1 MIYDVIILGG
11 GIAGLYTAYK
21 LNRRSPHLKILLLE
35 KENYLGGRVFTVHQG
50 NMNVEAG
57 AGRFADNH
65 RYLMELLKELKLT
78 SKMVKNGSE
87 VAYAPANGTGVGS
100 GMGSSEAMN
109 PTTNVIGDRR
119 SPEAFDKHF
128 EVALMD
134 IESEI
139 MQIPETEYQAEFS
152 IGSTVFANIINQLKL
167 FGDSLDIKC
176 NEEKIELCSNSME
189 QGKMSVEI
197 QMDDL
202 TSFVIDEGGELQLS
216 FSLTFMHNICLY
228 NKISKEMEVKIG
240 ADYPMKIVYQ
250 LPGHDDAKMVFFLAP
265 KISE

>member
-109 PTTNVIGDRR
+109 PTTNSSGDLR
-119 SPEAFDKHF
+119 SPEEFDK
-128 EVALMD
+128 
-134 IESEI
+134 
-139 MQIPETEYQAEFS
+139 ETRFCSATTS
-152 IGSTVFANIINQLKL
+152 NIIFEENIPKNNNNIWSIIRTNIVSLSKQIFQVIYNRVITRNSEKY
-167 FGDSLDIKC
+167 LDIL
-176 NEEKIELCSNSME
+176 NIRSPSWELYARKNKPLRIPSRCSNDNF
-189 QGKMSVEI
+189 KNYVA
-197 QMDDL
+197 
-202 TSFVIDEGGELQLS
+202 V
-216 FSLTFMHNICLY
+216 
-228 NKISKEMEVKIG
+228 
-240 ADYPMKIVYQ
+240 
-250 LPGHDDAKMVFFLAP
+250 
-265 KISE
+265 

>member
-1 MIYDVIILGG
+1 MDSARVSIFEIMLPAAWFDKYEQTNAANTTIGINTIILF
-11 GIAGLYTAYK
+11 
-21 LNRRSPHLKILLLE
+21 KILNTRDKMQEITIDYSEDNTDKLFIHFTS
-35 KENYLGGRVFTVHQG
+35 ENKAEFGQG
-50 NMNVEAG
+50 
-57 AGRFADNH
+57 
-65 RYLMELLKELKLT
+65 
-78 SKMVKNGSE
+78 SK
-87 VAYAPANGTGVGS
+87 
-100 GMGSSEAMN
+100 N

-228 NKISKEMEVKIG
+228 NKISKEVEVKIG

-265 KISE
+265 KISEN